1 MPQDP
6 LIITVAPNGAHK
18 QVQDVPAVPV
28 TPQAL
33 ASEARRCLDAGAARL
48 HRPIRDAQGRHSLDT
63 AGHLEALRGVRAV
76 RPEPVSVGLRE
87 LPDFFGWLARGRVMT
102 QVIVCGAADLQRW
115 QALRA
120 DGTVADAPGLLLFVL
135 GRCTAGQVTSP
146 LDLLPFLNTQAGHP
160 SPGPWARLVRPSML
174 ATALRPRCGRAGR
187 PCAGGLREQH
197 AAQGRQPGAGR
208 RRAGGP
214 SRRCRTPAGPAD
226 CQRAGCAAAFSCL
239 IAPDRAAAA
248 PCPGHC
254 QHATT
259 PQRTEST

>member
-6 LIITVAPNGAHK
+6 LIITVAPNGAHE

-63 AGHLEALRGVRAV
+63 AGHLEALRVVRAV

-87 LPDFFGWLARGRVMT
+87 LPDFFGWLACGRVMT
-102 QVIVCGAADLQRW
+102 QVIACGAADLQRW

-160 SPGPWARLVRPSML
+160 SPGPWARLVRPSMP
-174 ATALRPRCGRAGR
+174 APALRPRQAAMCGWALRTTRCARTAARRRATPRGWPKSPVPHACRAGR
-187 PCAGGLREQH
+187 LPA
-197 AAQGRQPGAGR
+197 R
-208 RRAGGP
+208 RMCG
-214 SRRCRTPAGPAD
+214 SV
-226 CQRAGCAAAFSCL
+226 FV
-239 IAPDRAAAA
+239 PDRA
-248 PCPGHC
+248 
-254 QHATT
+254 
-259 PQRTEST
+259 